1 MDKIP
6 SVPATI
12 ASMSRTVRAASV
24 NKRHSGIVSFEF
36 IPKVCFFLTA
46 FDKMEQAADKVQR

>member
-12 ASMSRTVRAASV
+12 ASMSRTCAGSIRKQTTQRDRLLRIHTEDV
-24 NKRHSGIVSFEF
+24 
-36 IPKVCFFLTA
+36 FFLTA